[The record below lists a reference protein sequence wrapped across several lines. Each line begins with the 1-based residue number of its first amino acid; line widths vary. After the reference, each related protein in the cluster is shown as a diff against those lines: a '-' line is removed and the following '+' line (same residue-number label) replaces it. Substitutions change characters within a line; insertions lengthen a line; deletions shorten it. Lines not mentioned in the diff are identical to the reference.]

1 MKLLNRDHSVLME
14 VHEMRRENSQLVIR
28 GAIMGAMPVEAVLTP
43 TEVRAALRQ
52 IGFFRLLFLISML
65 FRS

>member
-14 VHEMRRENSQLVIR
+14 VQEMHREQSRLVIR

-43 TEVRAALRQ
+43 TEVRTALRQ
-52 IGFFRLLFLISML
+52 IGFWRLLFVISML